1 MAGAVCENCRAVQT
15 PDDIEESTCEECAS
29 ESLTAET
36 GGESEPITAADRA
49 CFP

>member
-15 PDDIEESTCEECAS
+15 PNDVEESACEECGS

-36 GGESEPITAADRA
+36 SSESKPITATDRA